1 MTISTSELHTWQRE
15 FRAARRRADISQM
28 QAAHLIGVSVRT
40 LSGWETAGQR
50 QPIPPANMCELFA
63 IVCVAEG
70 LLKPKDEFVQMH
82 VRESVKR
89 LGGMS

>member
-40 LSGWETAGQR
+40 LSGWETGQR
-50 QPIPPANMCELFA
+50 HPIPPANMCELFA

-70 LLKPKDEFVQMH
+70 LLKPKDEFVQMY